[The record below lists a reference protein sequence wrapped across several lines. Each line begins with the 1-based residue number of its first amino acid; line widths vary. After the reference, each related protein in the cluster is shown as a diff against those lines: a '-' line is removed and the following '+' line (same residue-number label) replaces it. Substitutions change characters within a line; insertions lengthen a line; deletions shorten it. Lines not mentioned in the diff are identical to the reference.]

1 MERETQ
7 SVAEVAARL
16 GVHENTIRNWV
27 RSGEV
32 PAIRLGRKVLVPRV
46 VIDRL
51 LDRPG
56 PASAKAAAQ

>member
-32 PAIRLGRKVLVPRV
+32 PAVRLGRRVLVPRV

-51 LDRPG
+51 LDRPE
-56 PASAKAAAQ
+56 PASAGAAAQ